1 MICGKIPAEIGR
13 ITTLLNLTAGV
24 MVNSRLCSSVK
35 SGTTVY
41 IHRNAV
47 VYGSILGV
55 NVKNIKI
62 LGEGVLD
69 GSFYERK
76 TDDFLLGYDYSRVP
90 EASWE
95 KQQMKNIGRKRAL
108 CAIPPRKTEIK
119 STSKMQPITA
129 ASLCDAII
137 R

>member
-1 MICGKIPAEIGR
+1 MGELR
-13 ITTLLNLTAGV
+13 
-24 MVNSRLCSSVK
+24 VK

-55 NVKNIKI
+55 NVKNIRI

-76 TDDFLLGYDYSRVP
+76 TEDFLLGYDYSRVP